1 VTEASTVP
9 ARGEHV
15 IESVIKGIWWIPGR
29 DMFLPDSH
37 MYVVGTAQA
46 ADYTLVDCGL
56 IEMGT
61 YKLEQI
67 ENAGV
72 SLGAIKR
79 IIMTHTHVDH
89 IGCLPEIK
97 AAIPHA
103 EVWVHKEE
111 AAYLERGDD
120 RIVFGNEMFESVI
133 RSQYDIPEGFFAIE
147 VQRKLEGEE
156 EVDLGG
162 IPFRVIH
169 LPGHSAGS
177 IGLFNEK
184 HRLFMSGDTIY
195 ADGAIGR
202 YDLMSADAA
211 KLKQSLERIADLRVD
226 ILLPCHNRIVK
237 GGANPMIRD
246 TVRQWRAL
254 LGS

>member
-1 VTEASTVP
+1 M
-9 ARGEHV
+9 

-37 MYVVGTAQA
+37 MYIIGTAEA

-56 IEMGT
+56 IEMGA
-61 YKLEQI
+61 YKLQEI

-72 SLGAIKR
+72 SLAAIKR

-89 IGCLPEIK
+89 IGCLPEIR

-103 EVWVHKEE
+103 EVWVHKDE
-111 AAYLERGDD
+111 AEYLERGDD
-120 RIVFGNEMFESVI
+120 RIVYGNEMFESVI
-133 RSQYDIPEGFFAIE
+133 RSQYNIPDRFFSIE
-147 VQRKLEGEE
+147 VHRKLEGEE
-156 EVDLGG
+156 EVNLGG
-162 IPFRVIH
+162 IPFHVIH
-169 LPGHSAGS
+169 IPGHSVGS

-202 YDLMSADAA
+202 YDLVSADSV
-211 KLKQSLERIADLRVD
+211 KLKQSLQRIADLRVD

-237 GGANPMIRD
+237 GGAHPMIRD
-246 TVRQWRAL
+246 TVRQWGAL
-254 LGS
+254 LGT